1 MYLWQFFYIFI
12 KYSQLIVHTKQYQL
26 LRITRMPK
34 APTREIVLGAQQK
47 EIAAQLHH
55 HRGADQYDFDPDY
68 NSYGSRRPPICQAPT
83 RKRSSQSAC
92 GQGGIRRVAP
102 RTAAKLRGQQ
112 RGRGQVDSCQ
122 VQQLLLLV
130 NFLAI
135 QE

>member
-1 MYLWQFFYIFI
+1 
-12 KYSQLIVHTKQYQL
+12 
-26 LRITRMPK
+26 MPK
-34 APTREIVLGAQQK
+34 EPTREIVLGAQQK

-68 NSYGSRRPPICQAPT
+68 NMDQDVLPSARHRRGRGHHRVA
-83 RKRSSQSAC
+83 R

-122 VQQLLLLV
+122 VQ
-130 NFLAI
+130 
-135 QE
+135 